1 MTPKINTMSDGDK
14 SNEDDE
20 DKKAD
25 TDAKAHEPA
34 LSPDTVMATE

>member
-1 MTPKINTMSDGDK
+1 MTPKIETMSDGDE

-20 DKKAD
+20 DKKVD

-34 LSPDTVMATE
+34 LSPDTVMTVE

>member
-1 MTPKINTMSDGDK
+1 MTPKINKMSDGDE

-25 TDAKAHEPA
+25 TDAKAQEPA
-34 LSPDTVMATE
+34 LSPDTVTVAE